1 MQTLNCLSLKIL
13 TQNLIMS
20 PIGELSKCKTFKMQ
34 KLKCPSFKIST
45 HNLPLSVSY
54 CLQHTMK
61 CHILLF
67 RNCKL
72 FTLSGA
78 PTRFLRFV
86 PSYGAFPA
94 DDQQHQKRVR
104 WLLMMQQCRGFGQPA
119 RTCSTVRL
127 SRKKSIMSTPLLTFI
142 LAYQKVH

>member
-1 MQTLNCLSLKIL
+1 MSL
-13 TQNLIMS
+13 
-20 PIGELSKCKTFKMQ
+20 IGELSKCKMFKMQ

-45 HNLPLSVSY
+45 QNLLLSVSY
-54 CLQHTMK
+54 FLQHTIK

-72 FTLSGA
+72 FVTLSGA
-78 PTRFLRFV
+78 RAKFV

-127 SRKKSIMSTPLLTFI
+127 SHHKSIMSTPLLTFI
-142 LAYQKVH
+142 LT